1 MPVRIAF
8 TSTILALVVLL
19 VLSLAPAPAFGQVQV
34 FQATARG
41 TGEQMGHDFGVEITI
56 ESFSGPEDQ
65 KILWDAFAQGGN
77 QALGA
82 ALKKLPKRGSL
93 FLSRGVP
100 YDISYAR
107 EILNPDGT
115 RIIRVVTNRFVTYAE
130 HEGRAKWSADYD
142 LSAVQLELSP
152 EKGKSTGTFL
162 PACQFSMDKEKG
174 LQIELR
180 EYAWK
185 LDWISEKT
193 KQK

>member
-1 MPVRIAF
+1 MDGRIRIKVGVA
-8 TSTILALVVLL
+8 VVAVVGLL
-19 VLSLAPAPAFGQVQV
+19 VLTAVHGVAQQKQI

-41 TGEQMGHDFGVEITI
+41 TGEQLGQDFGVEVTI
-56 ESFSGPEDQ
+56 ESYSSPEDQ
-65 KILWDAFAQGGN
+65 QVLLEAFQKGGN
-77 QALGA
+77 QALAA
-82 ALKKLPKRGSL
+82 ALKKMPKRGTL

-100 YDISYAR
+100 YDITYAR
-107 EILNPDGT
+107 EFLAPDGS

-130 HEGRAKWSADYD
+130 HEGRAKWASDFD

-185 LDWISEKT
+185 LDWITEKT
-193 KQK
+193 GK